1 MCVCV
6 CACIGV
12 ELTDKGAGEA
22 AAQPESLGQG
32 SGCPGQLSL
41 LWLLS
46 VSQGQWSV
54 LIGHLLQSCLID
66 L

>member
-1 MCVCV
+1 MCVCGVYV
-6 CACIGV
+6 CGCIGV
-12 ELTDKGAGEA
+12 EHTDKGAGEA
-22 AAQPESLGQG
+22 AAQPESLGEG

-54 LIGHLLQSCLID
+54 VVKDTCCRVA
-66 L
+66 